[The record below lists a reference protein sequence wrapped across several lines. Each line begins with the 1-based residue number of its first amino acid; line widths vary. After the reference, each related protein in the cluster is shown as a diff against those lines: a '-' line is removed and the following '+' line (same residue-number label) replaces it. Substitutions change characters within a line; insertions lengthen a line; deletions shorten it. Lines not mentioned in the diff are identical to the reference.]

1 MRMRFRA
8 VAGLLALGLVG
19 LACTS
24 GGSGTPNGE
33 GDGSPSVVVPTSPEA
48 APPPR
53 NGPGSAQAALEKLC
67 TLPRPNLDGGSGVP
81 AEGPTP
87 PAIAEVMR
95 ELEEIRGFGFTE
107 RVVAEPKTQPE
118 IAEGIREYVETT
130 YPEEFYERRSLAWQ
144 TMGVIPE
151 GTNIREELLEYV
163 STQVIGYYDT
173 ITGELVF
180 IGTSDPSPLER
191 VTLAHELT
199 HAIDDQRFALEQL
212 DVLGSE
218 CRDEPLQ
225 AAIAV
230 VEGNATF
237 FMFRWAQTF
246 LTLPEQL
253 DLSAEAA
260 AQEPP
265 PSDIPPFIDAIQNW
279 PYIEGLRFITA
290 IEARGGLDAVDAAF
304 RDVPISTEQIIH
316 PERYPNDVPTP
327 VDVPDLAGD
336 LGKGWRDLDVQGVGE
351 MWLDL
356 ALALRI
362 DRTESA
368 EATAGWD
375 GGIYRAWSDGEQV
388 ALVLAT
394 VWDGERDAEQFAAA
408 MQRWIVQG
416 DTVAEVLPPEGT
428 SVRVLFASDAD
439 TLSALVEA

>member
-1 MRMRFRA
+1 
-8 VAGLLALGLVG
+8 
-19 LACTS
+19 
-24 GGSGTPNGE
+24 
-33 GDGSPSVVVPTSPEA
+33 
-48 APPPR
+48 
-53 NGPGSAQAALEKLC
+53 
-67 TLPRPNLDGGSGVP
+67 
-81 AEGPTP
+81 
-87 PAIAEVMR
+87 MR

-118 IAEGIREYVETT
+118 IAQGIREYVETT
-130 YPEEFYERRSLAWQ
+130 YPDEFYERRSLAWQ
-144 TMGVIPE
+144 TIGVIPE
-151 GTNIREELLEYV
+151 GTSIREELLEYV

-191 VTLAHELT
+191 ITLAHELT
-199 HAIDDQRFALEQL
+199 HAIDDQRFGLEQL

-225 AAIAV
+225 AAIAL

-237 FMFRWAQTF
+237 FMFQWAQTF
-246 LTLPEQL
+246 LTVAEQL

-260 AQEPP
+260 AQAQEAP
-265 PSDIPPFIDAIQNW
+265 PSDITPFIDAIQNW
-279 PYIEGLRFITA
+279 PYIEGMRFVTA
-290 IEARGGLDAVDAAF
+290 IEAQGGLDAVDAAF

-336 LGKGWRDLDVQGVGE
+336 LGDGWEDLDVQGVGE

-356 ALALRI
+356 ALDLRI
-362 DRTESA
+362 DGTESA
-368 EATAGWD
+368 EAAAGWD
-375 GGIYRAWSDGEQV
+375 GGIYRAWSDGEHV

-394 VWDGERDAEQFAAA
+394 AWDSERDAEQFAAA

-416 DTVAEVLPPEGT
+416 DTVAEILPVQGNAL
-428 SVRVLFASDAD
+428 RVAFASDAD
-439 TLSALVEA
+439 TLATLVAAA